1 MGKEKEK
8 EKEIETETNTEK
20 KRATEDPLLPY
31 LYLPEEMWTS
41 TFSLAWCGMLENS
54 RDPYF
59 VSHIFYLLE
68 KGQAKEMTEEEEE
81 DESQGEDGEDSS
93 SDSILKKK
101 FNLMEGIKAKVSQA
115 FRYDRS
121 SLLLFHSHVLKCKE
135 EVYRNEGKKLVERLL
150 HVKIADMR

>member
-1 MGKEKEK
+1 
-8 EKEIETETNTEK
+8 
-20 KRATEDPLLPY
+20 
-31 LYLPEEMWTS
+31 
-41 TFSLAWCGMLENS
+41 MLENS

-68 KGQAKEMTEEEEE
+68 KGQAKEMTEEE
-81 DESQGEDGEDSS
+81 GEDGEDSS
-93 SDSILKKK
+93 SDSILKKN